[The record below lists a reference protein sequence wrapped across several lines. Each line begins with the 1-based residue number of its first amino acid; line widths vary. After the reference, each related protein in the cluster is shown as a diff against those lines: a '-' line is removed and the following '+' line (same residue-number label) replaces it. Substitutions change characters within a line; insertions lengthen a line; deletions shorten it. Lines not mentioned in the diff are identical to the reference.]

1 MPKKHRIRRRDS
13 YRRLRLEGLEQ
24 RLLMAG
30 DRTIRSPRP
39 LRWESIS
46 TTAKTVNDE
55 INPDTDVDMYR
66 FTVTANLVVDF
77 DIDTALNGPG
87 GLGSYLR
94 LFNSQGQEL
103 AFNNDALAPGEDAVG
118 FDAYLRYTFATAG
131 SYYVGVSNATNTDY
145 NPTTGNGD
153 VAGGQYATG
162 MYTLI
167 VQALPV
173 DPDDTLSDA
182 TVLGPISSTAKV
194 IDDKIAPD
202 IDVDM
207 YRFTVTAGEVVDFD
221 IDTTLNGAGGLG
233 SYLRLFNGQGQQL
246 AFNNDAAAPGE
257 NVIGFDAY
265 LRYTFATSGSYYIGV
280 SNATNTQYNPSTGAG
295 DTAGG
300 PYSIGDYQLIVQT
313 APVVPVDTDD
323 AFSEAT
329 SLGAVSTTAKS
340 TDSSITPDVDVDMY
354 RFTVTRGPGRRF
366 RYRHG
371 AQRFGRIGLLPPVVQ
386 FAGPATGLQ

>member
-1 MPKKHRIRRRDS
+1 MPKKHEIRRRDS
-13 YRRLRLEGLEQ
+13 HRRLRLEDLEQ

-30 DRTIRSPRP
+30 DPDDSLAEANLLID
-39 LRWESIS
+39 IS
-46 TTAKTVNDE
+46 TTAATVDDE

-66 FTVTANLVVDF
+66 FKATPNLVVDF
-77 DIDTALNGPG
+77 DIDTLLNGPG

-118 FDAYLRYTFATAG
+118 FDAYLRYTFTTSG
-131 SYYVGVSNATNTDY
+131 NYYIGVSNATNTNY

-162 MYTLI
+162 TYRLI

-182 TVLGPISSTAKV
+182 TVLKQVSSIAQI
-194 IDDKIAPD
+194 IDDKITPD

-207 YRFTVTAGEVVDFD
+207 YRFRVNTGDVVDFD

-246 AFNNDAAAPGE
+246 AFNNDAVAPGE

-265 LRYTFATSGSYYIGV
+265 LRYTFAATGNYYIGV

-295 DTAGG
+295 TRQGARTR
-300 PYSIGDYQLIVQT
+300 L
-313 APVVPVDTDD
+313 
-323 AFSEAT
+323 AT
-329 SLGAVSTTAKS
+329 
-340 TDSSITPDVDVDMY
+340 IN
-354 RFTVTRGPGRRF
+354 
-366 RYRHG
+366 
-371 AQRFGRIGLLPPVVQ
+371 
-386 FAGPATGLQ
+386 